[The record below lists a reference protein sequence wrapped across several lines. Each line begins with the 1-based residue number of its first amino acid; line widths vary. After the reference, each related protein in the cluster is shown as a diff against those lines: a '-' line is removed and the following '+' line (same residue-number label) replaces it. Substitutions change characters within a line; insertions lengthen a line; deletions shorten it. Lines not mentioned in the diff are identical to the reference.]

1 MCIRDSIS
9 TFVKKY
15 LLASV
20 SKPGCT
26 IWQSLQKLL
35 TTVTYNDYN
44 ERKTTAIIANLS
56 CNLLQNNNT
65 AYAMFVNVVDTARTT
80 VDKWLHRS
88 SRTWHHCTAAQMSEA
103 AYQHPWTYFND
114 KLSSALQNARSR
126 LKHKLMA
133 SVNVPVTPKTVRVPH
148 CEPLSL
154 IHIWRCRRRG

>member
-1 MCIRDSIS
+1 MATVFVFNMTMQLTGIS

-35 TTVTYNDYN
+35 TTVAYNDYN

-65 AYAMFVNVVDTARTT
+65 AYAMFVNVVDTAEIDVEEYYDCNIHGHVSMTNYHQHSRMLA
-80 VDKWLHRS
+80 VD
-88 SRTWHHCTAAQMSEA
+88 
-103 AYQHPWTYFND
+103 
-114 KLSSALQNARSR
+114 
-126 LKHKLMA
+126 
-133 SVNVPVTPKTVRVPH
+133 
-148 CEPLSL
+148 
-154 IHIWRCRRRG
+154 